1 MALALRDA
9 LEMPLAERR
18 SRHEQM
24 LGAVQRH
31 DIHNWYS
38 RFVFDLTGERLRGPV
53 SAEVAP
59 FRAVESGGRVRPG
72 FTA

>member
-1 MALALRDA
+1 MALALREA

-18 SRHEQM
+18 SRHQQM
-24 LGAVQRH
+24 LGAVRRH

-38 RFVFDLTGERLRGPV
+38 RFVFDLTGERLGRAA

-59 FRAVESGGRVRPG
+59 FRAAESGARVRTG
-72 FTA
+72 FNA